1 MGEVIPMIPRSAAEQ
16 QLDTLI
22 EAVEGGGLI
31 MYLME
36 AGSKP
41 FMAFEFNDPVIS
53 QAGMVA
59 AHALRDRYNQGDE
72 AFVEAV
78 HSYCRSVGSAYRPND
93 GRARA

>member
-1 MGEVIPMIPRSAAEQ
+1 MGEVIPMISRTTAEQ

-31 MYLME
+31 MYLMK
-36 AGSKP
+36 AGPKP
-41 FMAFEFNDPVIS
+41 FLAFEFSEPVIS

-59 AHALRDRYNQGDE
+59 AHVLRDRYNQGDV

-78 HSYCRSVGSAYRPND
+78 HSYCHSIGSAYRQD
-93 GRARA
+93 SGRAFA